1 MKFPSLAELAK
12 TDVIYIDI
20 TATIEESIA
29 LMLNNEHRNIIVV
42 DKKCYRIMMISKV
55 VYIQKEGINT
65 QLTLDTL
72 NLPKIV
78 ALHKK
83 TNILKCIEYINGD
96 LEYVCTLNDD
106 QSLHGIIT
114 LTDIISHIDPDILIE
129 NYTLREYLYLGSS
142 VMQATPNE
150 IVLDLFDQ
158 FEHSSFESV
167 VITQNEA
174 PIGILTAKDILRA
187 LKNNSTLNIP
197 TKKLMSSPIETL
209 KEDATV
215 KNAIE
220 FINSKSFKRVIV
232 VDSKGLL
239 VGAITQKELI
249 SFTYTRWA
257 QLIKEHYSELEE
269 INKILKVQNDEYK
282 LKASLDY
289 LTKLYNRHYFSELF
303 EKRYEYETHQNSCDI
318 LLMIDVDDFKYIND
332 TLGHN
337 EGDNVLKAISQTL
350 LSSLRG
356 NDIVGRWGGEEFV
369 ILLPSTNLDEALKIA
384 QIIRLNVQSL
394 KINDNLNGITVS
406 IGLTPCY
413 GVESLEHTI
422 SLADK
427 ALYEAKKSGK
437 NCINL
442 SSTKIKSEGYSY

>member
-1 MKFPSLAELAK
+1 MKFPSLDELAN
-12 TDVIYIDI
+12 TDVVHINI
-20 TATIEESIA
+20 TATIKEAIA
-29 LMLNNEHRNIIVV
+29 LMLSNEHRNIIVR
-42 DKKCYRIMMISKV
+42 DKACYRIMMISTV
-55 VYIQKEGINT
+55 VYIQKKGINP

-72 NLPKIV
+72 NLPKIA

-83 TNILKCIEYINGD
+83 TNILKCIEHINGT

-106 QSLHGIIT
+106 GSLHGIIT

-158 FEHSSFESV
+158 FEHNGFDSV
-167 VITQNEA
+167 VITQNEL
-174 PIGILTAKDILRA
+174 PIGILTAKDLLKA
-187 LKNNSTLNIP
+187 LKNNIPLNVP

-209 KEDATV
+209 QADATV

-220 FINSKSFKRVIV
+220 FINAKAFKRVIV
-232 VDSKGLL
+232 VDSKGSL

-257 QLIKEHYSELEE
+257 QLMKEHYSELKE

-289 LTKLYNRHYFSELF
+289 LTRLYNRHYFSELF
-303 EKRYEYETHQNSCDI
+303 EKRYEYETPQNNCDT

-337 EGDNVLKAISQTL
+337 EGDKVLKVIAQTL

-369 ILLPSTNLDEALKIA
+369 IFLPATNLDEARKIA
-384 QIIRLNVQSL
+384 QTIRLNVQSL
-394 KINDNLNGITVS
+394 IISDNLKGITVS
-406 IGLTPCY
+406 IGITPCY
-413 GVESLEHTI
+413 GVERLEHII
-422 SLADK
+422 SRADK
-427 ALYEAKKSGK
+427 ALYKAKKSGK
-437 NCINL
+437 NCIRV
-442 SSTKIKSEGYSY
+442 SKDI